1 MIRILCNLIAAT
13 LAALVLLLP
22 AGAGAGRITPV
33 EGLELLR
40 KGFAG
45 VTDFTAEI
53 TQEKQIAL
61 MKRKLVSSGTVRF
74 RKPDL
79 FYLELYPPHASRVLL
94 KDTTLSMLLPA
105 EGVRQKIVLPPEEG
119 LLRWMNLLD
128 RPVSKIPEG
137 VTVQA
142 DQRGEYVTL
151 TILPAAK
158 GGVKELQ
165 FLLGSDG
172 RLRRLSIEERNR
184 DRTVITFH
192 RLRKNVGLVDKD
204 FRLE

>member
-1 MIRILCNLIAAT
+1 MNRTLYTLIAAT
-13 LAALVLLLP
+13 LATLVLLLP
-22 AGAGAGRITPV
+22 GAATAGRITPV

-61 MKRKLVSSGTVRF
+61 MKRKLVTNGTVRF

-94 KDTTLSMLLPA
+94 KDTSLTMFLPA
-105 EGVRQKIVLPPEEG
+105 DGIRQKIALPPEEG

-128 RPVSKIPEG
+128 RPVTKIPEG

-142 DQRGEYVTL
+142 EQRGDTVTL
-151 TILPAAK
+151 TILPATT

-165 FLLGSDG
+165 LLLGSDG

-184 DRTVITFH
+184 DRTVITFN
-192 RLRKNVGLVDKD
+192 RLRKNVGLADKD

>member
-1 MIRILCNLIAAT
+1 MIRVFGNLIGAA

-22 AGAGAGRITPV
+22 APAGAGRITPL

-45 VTDFTAEI
+45 VTDFTADI

-61 MKRKLVSSGTVRF
+61 MKRKLVSNGTVRF

-94 KDTTLSMLLPA
+94 KDTTLTMLLPA

-119 LLRWMNLLD
+119 LLRWMTLLD
-128 RPVSKIPEG
+128 RPVTRIPEG
-137 VTVQA
+137 VAVQA
-142 DQRGEYVTL
+142 DQRGENVTL
-151 TILPAAK
+151 TILPSAR

-165 FLLGSDG
+165 ILLGSDG

-192 RLRKNVGLVDKD
+192 RLRKNVGLADRD

>member
-1 MIRILCNLIAAT
+1 MTIRHIIGTIGAAFT
-13 LAALVLLLP
+13 ALLLATSP
-22 AGAGAGRITPV
+22 ADAGRITPV

-45 VTDFTAEI
+45 VTDFTADI

-61 MKRKLVSSGTVRF
+61 MKRKLVSTGTVRF

-79 FYLELYPPHASRVLL
+79 FYLELFPPHASRVLL
-94 KDTTLSMLLPA
+94 KDTTLTMFLPA

-119 LLRWMNLLD
+119 LLRWITLLD
-128 RPVSKIPEG
+128 RPVTKIPEG
-137 VTVQA
+137 VNIQA
-142 DQRGEYVTL
+142 DQRGDTVTL
-151 TILPAAK
+151 TILPSAK

-165 FLLGSDG
+165 LLLGSDG

-184 DRTVITFH
+184 DRTVITFT
-192 RLRKNVGLVDKD
+192 RLRKNVGLADKD